1 MEDRIFE
8 KGRIDS
14 LSIYSLLLNSRA
26 LQERLD
32 AIALNV
38 WPLIL
43 LISWSSVGCGFT
55 SGFNNGDNRTFGI
68 SVLTAPLPLSA
79 LIGERFPETATS
91 GSLTR

>member
-43 LISWSSVGCGFT
+43 LILLV
-55 SGFNNGDNRTFGI
+55 I
-68 SVLTAPLPLSA
+68 SRMWFYF
-79 LIGERFPETATS
+79 RFQQW
-91 GSLTR
+91 R